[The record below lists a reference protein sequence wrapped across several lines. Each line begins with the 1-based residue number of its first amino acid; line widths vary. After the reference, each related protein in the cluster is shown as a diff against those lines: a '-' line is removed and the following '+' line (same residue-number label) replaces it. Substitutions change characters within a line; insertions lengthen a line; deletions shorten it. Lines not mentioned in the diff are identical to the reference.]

1 MSTAAARI
9 APRSERL
16 APRGER
22 AFLRDGPQLPG
33 GIPKACAERPRL
45 AGGRPEGLATTHQ
58 RLMLMMLLFAG
69 ATAVILLRLFY
80 LAAFGDHAGRRQT
93 IGAFVP
99 ERGDIVDRNG
109 VTLARTMDAWTIT
122 VHPNKVIGDKL
133 VLAERL
139 EALMPERTAAQ
150 YHRILTSG
158 SNFAYL
164 KRRALPELVSAVN
177 AIGEPGLAFDREPE
191 RLYPQTALGAHV
203 LGWTDV
209 DGHGAAGMERVL
221 DKSLSDPATRVQESA
236 LSIDSRVQGAVESE
250 LLAAMAKFNAI
261 GATGVVLDVKTGEL
275 IALASLPTYNPNSA
289 GRAPADWRFNRAT
302 LGVYELGSTFK
313 PLTIASAIEAGVIKS
328 PFQMYNAAHPVQVG
342 RFAISDDHPMG
353 RSINVAELLIHS
365 SNIAT
370 ARVADAMGEKRMQ
383 AAFRKLG
390 FDQLAHVELP
400 EKGKPIW
407 PAYWGRSTVMTSGF
421 GHGVAVS
428 PLHLASAYAAMVNG
442 GIWRPTTLLKRAP
455 GAEPQGRR
463 VFSER
468 TSERMRQLLR
478 LVVLEGTGRNADAP
492 GYRVGGKTGTA
503 EKPKN
508 GGYAKKSLV
517 STFAAAF
524 PMDAPRYVV
533 VAMLDEPRGNAETF
547 GFATAGW
554 TAAPVVKQVVSRIG
568 PLLGV
573 YPDEAREVDLQD
585 LAVMRGPRKGAH

>member
-1 MSTAAARI
+1 MSAVAA
-9 APRSERL
+9 RSERSK
-16 APRGER
+16 PRGDR
-22 AFLRDGPQLPG
+22 LRLVGQ
-33 GIPKACAERPRL
+33 RQQTL
-45 AGGRPEGLATTHQ
+45 ALTHH

-69 ATAVILLRLFY
+69 ATAVIVMRLLW
-80 LAAFGDHAGRRQT
+80 LAAFGDHAGRKT
-93 IGAFVP
+93 VITSFLP

-109 VTLARTMDAWTIT
+109 LTLARTIDAWTIS
-122 VHPNKVIGDKL
+122 VHPNKIIGDKL
-133 VLAERL
+133 VLAEKL
-139 EALMPERTAAQ
+139 ADLMPEKSADQ
-150 YHRILTSG
+150 YHKILTSG
-158 SNFAYL
+158 GNFTYL
-164 KRRALPELVSAVN
+164 RRRALPEVVAAVN
-177 AIGEPGLAFDREPE
+177 ALGEPGLAFDREPE
-191 RLYPQTALGAHV
+191 RLYPQTALAAHI

-221 DKSLSDPATRVQESA
+221 DARLSDPATRGQASA

-250 LLAAMAKFNAI
+250 LYASMLRFNAI
-261 GATGVVLDVKTGEL
+261 GATAVVLDVHSGEL
-275 IALASLPTYNPNSA
+275 IALASLPAYNPNMA

-302 LGVYELGSTFK
+302 LGVYELGSVFK
-313 PLTIASAIEAGVIKS
+313 PLTVASAMEAGVIKT
-328 PFQMYNAAHPVQVG
+328 PFKMFDAAHPVKIG
-342 RFAISDDHPMG
+342 RFTINDDHPMG

-370 ARVADAMGEKRMQ
+370 ARLADEMGEARMQ

-390 FDQLAHVELP
+390 FADKAHVELA
-400 EKGKPIW
+400 EKGKPIFHSK
-407 PAYWGRSTVMTSGF
+407 WGRATLMTAGF
-421 GHGVAVS
+421 GHGLSVS

-442 GIWRPTTLLKRAP
+442 GIWRPTTLLKRP
-455 GAEPQGRR
+455 HGSIPEGRR

-468 TSERMRQLLR
+468 TSERMRQMLR
-478 LVVLEGTGRNADAP
+478 LIVLEGTGRNADAP
-492 GYRVGGKTGTA
+492 GYRVGGKTGTG

-533 VAMLDEPRGNAETF
+533 IAMLDEPRGNAETF

-585 LAVMRGPRKGAH
+585 LAVMRGPKKAGH

>member
-1 MSTAAARI
+1 MNAYAHPVVAVVERQ
-9 APRSERL
+9 RSGGHRRDML
-16 APRGER
+16 A
-22 AFLRDGPQLPG
+22 
-33 GIPKACAERPRL
+33 I
-45 AGGRPEGLATTHQ
+45 THH
-58 RLMLMMLLFAG
+58 RLMLAMLLFAG
-69 ATAVILLRLFY
+69 CTVVLLLRLGY
-80 LAAFGDHAGRRQT
+80 LAAFGDHAGRRVT
-93 IGAFVP
+93 ISDFLP
-99 ERGDIVDRNG
+99 TRGDIVDRNG
-109 VTLARTMDAWTIT
+109 VTLARTIDAWTIT
-122 VHPNKVIGDKL
+122 VHPSKIIGDKMA
-133 VLAERL
+133 LAERL
-139 EALMPERTAAQ
+139 EALMPERTASA
-150 YHRILTSG
+150 YYKILTSG

-164 KRRALPELVSAVN
+164 KRRALPELVAATN

-191 RLYPQTALGAHV
+191 RLYPQTSLGAHI

-221 DKSLSDPATRVQESA
+221 DAKLSDPKTRATPAQ

-250 LLAAMAKFNAI
+250 LLAAMARFNAI
-261 GATGVVLDVKTGEL
+261 GATGVVLDVRSGEL
-275 IALASLPTYNPNSA
+275 VALASLPAYNPNMA

-313 PLTIASAIEAGVIKS
+313 PLTIAAAMEAGVIKS
-328 PFQMYNAAHPVQVG
+328 PFQMYNAASPVQVG
-342 RFAISDDHPMG
+342 RFSINDDHPMG

-383 AAFRKLG
+383 AAFRTMG
-390 FDQLAHVELP
+390 FDKQVQVELP
-400 EKGKPIW
+400 ERGKPIW
-407 PAYWGRSTVMTSGF
+407 PAYWGRSTVMTVGF

-442 GIWRPTTLLKRAP
+442 GVWRPSTLIKSPAGTIP
-455 GAEPQGRR
+455 AGRR
-463 VFSER
+463 IFSER

-478 LVVLEGTGRNADAP
+478 LVVMEGTGRNADAK

-524 PMDAPRYVV
+524 PMDNPRYVV
-533 VAMLDEPRGNAETF
+533 IAMLDEPRGNAETF

-573 YPDEAREVDLQD
+573 YPDEAREIDLQD
-585 LAVMRGPRKGAH
+585 LQVMRGPKKGAH

>member
-1 MSTAAARI
+1 MSTAAVRI
-9 APRSERL
+9 IDPP
-16 APRGER
+16 APRGDRGDR
-22 AFLRDGPQLPG
+22 ARVV
-33 GIPKACAERPRL
+33 
-45 AGGRPEGLATTHQ
+45 GGRGRTLALTHQ
-58 RLMLMMLLFAG
+58 RLMLAMLLFAG
-69 ATAVILLRLFY
+69 ATAIILLRLCY
-80 LAAFGDHAGRRQT
+80 LAAFGDHAGRRVT
-93 IGAFVP
+93 ITSFTP

-109 VTLARTMDAWTIT
+109 LTLARTIDAWTIT
-122 VHPNKVIGDKL
+122 VHPNQVIGDKL
-133 VLAERL
+133 ALAERL
-139 EALMPERTAAQ
+139 ETLMPERDAAQ
-150 YHRILTSG
+150 YHKILTSG
-158 SNFAYL
+158 ATFAYL
-164 KRRALPELVSAVN
+164 KRRALPELVAAVN
-177 AIGEPGLAFDREPE
+177 AVGEPGLAFDREPE
-191 RLYPQTALGAHV
+191 RLYPQTVLGSHI

-221 DKSLSDPATRVQESA
+221 DARLSDPATRGRPSV

-261 GATGVVLDVKTGEL
+261 GATGVVLDVRSGEL
-275 IALASLPTYNPNSA
+275 IALASLPSYNPNAA

-328 PFQMYNAAHPVQVG
+328 PFQMYNAAAPLQVG
-342 RFAISDDHPMG
+342 RFSIHDDHPMG

-370 ARVADAMGEKRMQ
+370 ARVAEEMGEARMK

-390 FDQLAHVELP
+390 FDELAHVELP

-407 PAYWGRSTVMTSGF
+407 PAYWGRSTVMTAGF

-442 GIWRPTTLLKRAP
+442 GIWRPTTLLKRMSTQAP
-455 GAEPQGRR
+455 AGRR

-468 TSERMRQLLR
+468 TSQRMRQLLR
-478 LVVLEGTGRNADAP
+478 LVVLEGTGRNADAA
-492 GYRVGGKTGTA
+492 GYRIGGKTGTA

-508 GGYAKKSLV
+508 GGYAKKSLI

-524 PMDAPRYVV
+524 PMDDPRYVV
-533 VAMLDEPRGNAETF
+533 VAMLDEPRGNSETF

-585 LAVMRGPRKGAH
+585 LAVMRGPKKGAH

>member
-1 MSTAAARI
+1 MSTIVARVTD
-9 APRSERL
+9 APGEDR
-16 APRGER
+16 PGYGRGSGPTPGR
-22 AFLRDGPQLPG
+22 NPDRRPDGDRFRTVGQ
-33 GIPKACAERPRL
+33 R
-45 AGGRPEGLATTHQ
+45 GRGLALTHH
-58 RLMLMMLLFAG
+58 RLMLVMLLFAG
-69 ATAVILLRLFY
+69 VTALILLRLLW

-93 IGAFVP
+93 ITSFLP

-109 VTLARTMDAWTIT
+109 VPLARTIDAWTIT
-122 VHPNKVIGDKL
+122 VHPNKIIGDKL
-133 VLAERL
+133 ALAERL
-139 EALMPERTAAQ
+139 EALMPERSAAS
-150 YHRILTSG
+150 YYGTLTSG

-164 KRRALPELVSAVN
+164 KRRALPELVAKVN
-177 AIGEPGLAFDREPE
+177 ALGEPGLAFDREPE
-191 RLYPQTALGAHV
+191 RLYPQTMLAGHI

-221 DKSLSDPATRVQESA
+221 DAKLSGETTRGAPAV

-250 LLAAMAKFNAI
+250 LLGAMQKFNAI
-261 GATGVVLDVKTGEL
+261 GATGVVLDVHSGEL
-275 IALASLPTYNPNSA
+275 IALASLPSYNPNAA

-313 PLTIASAIEAGVIKS
+313 PLTVAAAMDAGVIKS
-328 PFQMYNAAHPVQVG
+328 PFQMYAAASPVHVG
-342 RFAISDDHPMG
+342 RFSINDDHPMG

-370 ARVADAMGEKRMQ
+370 ARVADAMGETRMKK
-383 AAFRKLG
+383 AFRAMG
-390 FDQLAHVELP
+390 FADRVQVELP
-400 EKGKPIW
+400 ERGQPIW
-407 PAYWGRSTVMTSGF
+407 PAYWGRSTLMTAGF

-442 GIWRPTTLLKRAP
+442 GIWRPSTLLKRTATGAP
-455 GAEPQGRR
+455 EGRR
-463 VFSER
+463 IFSER
-468 TSERMRQLLR
+468 TSERMRQMLR

-503 EKPKN
+503 EKPKD
-508 GGYAKKSLV
+508 GGYARKSLI

-533 VAMLDEPRGNAETF
+533 IAMLDEPRGIPETH

-554 TAAPVVKQVVSRIG
+554 NAAPVVKQVVSRIG

-573 YPDEAREVDLQD
+573 YPNESREVDLGD
-585 LAVMRGPRKGAH
+585 LAVMRGGKKEH